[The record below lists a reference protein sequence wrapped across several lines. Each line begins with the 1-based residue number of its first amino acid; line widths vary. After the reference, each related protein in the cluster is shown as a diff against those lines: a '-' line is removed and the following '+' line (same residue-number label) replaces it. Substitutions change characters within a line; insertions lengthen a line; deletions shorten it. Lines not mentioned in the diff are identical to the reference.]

1 VDYGDVMMKMV
12 FVIWFLFWIVMGERK
27 ILKAMDIF
35 LSYAAD
41 QFSSPPFLFATLPL
55 FIVAKKW
62 QGDSV
67 NVLI

>member
-41 QFSSPPFLFATLPL
+41 QFSSPLFSLQL
-55 FIVAKKW
+55 Y
-62 QGDSV
+62 
-67 NVLI
+67 LYL

>member
-41 QFSSPPFLFATLPL
+41 QFSSPPFSLCNSTSIYSSKEMARR
-55 FIVAKKW
+55 
-62 QGDSV
+62 
-67 NVLI
+67 